1 LGISISLSKVI
12 VPNVQVVVNKVARN
26 VIVSKYKWTKYQG
39 THYCFDEGGLI
50 RAEVYQD
57 ILTSHCTVWILSM
70 KEPKEKY
77 GTWINVEQAKKAVE
91 VKLELNDTYDPSY
104 ARI

>member
-1 LGISISLSKVI
+1 MIAIN
-12 VPNVQVVVNKVARN
+12 VPVTVSKVARN
-26 VIVSKYKWTKYQG
+26 VTVSKYKWTKYQG
-39 THYCFDEGGLI
+39 THYCADEGGLI
-50 RAEVYQD
+50 RAEVYEET
-57 ILTSHCTVWILSM
+57 LTSHCTVWLLSM

-77 GTWINVEQAKKAVE
+77 GTWINFEQAKKAVE